1 MDSTIDERRFQCR
14 ITRPDQ
20 VTWTVRPVGLASR
33 NSYVIAKGVARLD
46 LRVNALPWAPFPYQ
60 AELELQVRAGG
71 NQQITTWPLVVL
83 PHGDDFFLPLGAADG
98 ASSDQGDNR
107 SGTGQETGQ

>member
-14 ITRPDQ
+14 ITRPDR
-20 VTWTVRPVGLASR
+20 VTWTVRPVGLAGR
-33 NSYVIAKGVARLD
+33 NSYVIGDGVARLD
-46 LRVNALPWAPFPYQ
+46 LRIDSLPWAPFPYQ

-83 PHGDDFFLPLGAADG
+83 PHGDDFFLPLGTADG
-98 ASSDQGDNR
+98 ASSDPNNNS
-107 SGTGQETGQ
+107 SGTGQEPEQ